1 MLQVIEVQLQDG
13 SKTLCMIPSKFNQR
27 MWIKHG
33 AVLVVE
39 QTVATD
45 AAKVTS
51 TVVSVL
57 NDKDLKLLSRDGI
70 MPFPQEE
77 GEQQLV
83 GAGEHATTRSVVVD
97 DSDELADVPMNTNRR
112 HAVHYDVTDSD
123 SE

>member
-1 MLQVIEVQLQDG
+1 MVEVLLQDG
-13 SKTLCMIPSKFNQR
+13 SRTLCMIPSKFNQR

-39 QTVATD
+39 QTVATE

-70 MPFPQEE
+70 VPFPQEA
-77 GEQQLV
+77 GQQQLV
-83 GAGEHATTRSVVVD
+83 QTGEHAVTQSVAD
-97 DSDELADVPMNTNRR
+97 DSGELADVPMNTNRR
-112 HAVHYDVTDSD
+112 HAVQYDVTDSD